1 MPTATKATK
10 QQSKRVSVHLDTAS
24 DKWKRAFPRMKMLIE
39 EAAIAA
45 YSAAKKPLPFS
56 RRDFE
61 IAVILTDDKTIKG
74 LNHDYRGM
82 NKPTNVLSFP
92 QINLQKF
99 KKAELDSFPPKMPIP
114 LGDVILSFQTIE
126 RETREQ
132 SKTLKNHTIHLVVH
146 GVLHL
151 LGYDHMRPKDAK
163 VMEKL
168 ECDILADL
176 GYPDPYNESHDEQHD
191 VKTPT
196 KRRTHGRK

>member
-1 MPTATKATK
+1 MTRTLATKRIT
-10 QQSKRVSVHLDTAS
+10 VHLDTAS
-24 DKWKRAFPRMKMLIE
+24 DKWKRAFPRMNALIE
-39 EAAIAA
+39 EAALATFK
-45 YSAAKKPLPFS
+45 AAKKPVPFS
-56 RRDFE
+56 HRKFD
-61 IAVILTDDKTIKG
+61 ISIILTDDKTIKA

-99 KKAELDSFPPKMPIP
+99 KKAELDFFPPKMPIP
-114 LGDVILSFQTIE
+114 LGDVILSYQTIA
-126 RETREQ
+126 RETKEQ
-132 SKTLKNHTIHLVVH
+132 DKTLKNHTIHLVVH

-163 VMEKL
+163 IMEKL

-191 VKTPT
+191 VKTRT
-196 KRRTHGRK
+196 KRRANGHK